1 MAQLGN
7 GVGINGGEK
16 QQEFLST
23 LMNSPLLES
32 LFRNGEEAITQN
44 AAATG
49 GLRGGNTQ
57 RGLADFRSD
66 TFAGQFDAQLA
77 RLAGLAGLGS
87 GATDSVSAFGA
98 NKANNVSNLYG
109 QQGQVR
115 AGGILTRGGIN
126 NQMWNNA
133 GSFVDDAIKQIFSG
147 GIG

>member
-1 MAQLGN
+1 VAGLGD
-7 GVGINGGEK
+7 GVGINGADK
-16 QQEFLST
+16 QQEFLTALES
-23 LMNSPLLES
+23 SPLLES

-87 GATDSVSAFGA
+87 GATDAVSTFGA
-98 NKANNVSNLYG
+98 NASNNISNLYG

-126 NQMWNNA
+126 NQLWNNA
-133 GSFVDDAIKQIFSG
+133 GAGIEDAIKAIFG
-147 GIG
+147 GGGV